1 MNSFEGL
8 LQGFLVA
15 LTPENLLFA
24 LIGCLVGML
33 VGVLPGIGQSAGM
46 ALLIPLTYVLPPAG
60 AIIMLASIFY
70 GAAYGGR
77 ITSILMNIPGESESV
92 VTTFDGYPMARKGRA
107 GIALSVTAITSFV
120 GAVLSVLVVTVAALP
135 LSQLAKFLGPPEYFA
150 LMVLGL
156 CLVVALIDKSLVKGV
171 LMLGFGLLLS
181 QVGADPV
188 QGSARFTFGMP
199 DLLSGIPL
207 LAVIMG
213 FFGVSDVLLTA
224 GKRHMPGTMAKI
236 ERLLPERKDLTDS
249 IGSTLRG
256 SAIGFLFGL
265 IPGMV
270 AAVSTFAS
278 YVTEKRVSKH
288 PEKFGTGVIQG
299 ITGPEAANKSFEIA
313 SFIPLFTLG
322 IPGSAALAILMSAF
336 LIQGVTP
343 GPDMFTQHPDLVWGV
358 IASMI
363 VGNVILLILN
373 FPLVRIWVQILKV
386 PADLLGMIVIAVSVV
401 GIFSVNNSLIDVAL
415 LALFSLIGC
424 LLKLLQ
430 FPLPPLVLAF
440 VLGERIESSFR
451 QTLVFSQ
458 GNPMTFLTHPIAAT
472 ILAIAVAS
480 IVLLKV
486 RRRRP
491 RVLDSVISTA
501 SSNSSSNNRS
511 SS

>member
-1 MNSFEGL
+1 MNTLDAL
-8 LQGFLVA
+8 LNGFAVA

-92 VTTFDGYPMARKGRA
+92 VTTFDGYPMAKQGRA

-120 GAVLSVLVVTVAALP
+120 GAILSVLAITVAALP
-135 LSQLAKFLGPPEYFA
+135 LSRLARHLGPPEYCA

-156 CLVVALIDKSLVKGV
+156 CLVVALIDKSLIKGV
-171 LMLGFGLLLS
+171 LMIGLGLFIA
-181 QVGADPV
+181 QIGADPV
-188 QGSARFTFGMP
+188 QGSARFTFGSA

-224 GKRHMPGTMAKI
+224 GRRHAPGTMAKI
-236 ERLLPERKDLTDS
+236 ERLTPARKDLTDS
-249 IGSTLRG
+249 AGATLRG
-256 SAIGFLFGL
+256 TLIGFVFGL

-278 YVTEKRVSKH
+278 YVTEQRVGKR
-288 PEKFGTGVIQG
+288 PQEFGHGAIQG
-299 ITGPEAANKSFEIA
+299 VAGPEAANKSFEIA
-313 SFIPLFTLG
+313 SFVPLFTLG
-322 IPGSAALAILMSAF
+322 IPGSAALAILVSAF
-336 LIQGVTP
+336 SIQGVTP
-343 GPDMFTQHPDLVWGV
+343 GPSMFTESPDLVWGV
-358 IASMI
+358 IASMV
-363 VGNVILLILN
+363 VGNFILLILN
-373 FPLVRIWVQILKV
+373 FPLVRMWVQILRV
-386 PADLLGMIVIAVSVV
+386 PADVLGVVVIAVSVV
-401 GIFSVNNSLIDVAL
+401 GIYSVNNSLVDIL
-415 LALFSLIGC
+415 LLCLFSLIAVF
-424 LLKLLQ
+424 LKLLQ

-451 QTLVFSQ
+451 QTLVLS
-458 GNPMTFLTHPIAAT
+458 GGDPLTFVTRPISAT
-472 ILAIAVAS
+472 ILAIAVIA
-480 IVLLKV
+480 VVALKV
-486 RRRRP
+486 RRRKP
-491 RVLDSVISTA
+491 VLVPPQGVDTPA
-501 SSNSSSNNRS
+501 H
-511 SS
+511 

>member
-1 MNSFEGL
+1 MNSIDGL
-8 LQGFLVA
+8 LHGFAVA

-60 AIIMLASIFY
+60 AVIMLASIFY

-92 VTTFDGYPMARKGRA
+92 VTTFEGYPMARKGRA
-107 GIALSVTAITSFV
+107 GVALSITAISSFV
-120 GAVLSVLVVTVAALP
+120 GAVLSVVVVAFAALP
-135 LSQLAKFLGPPEYFA
+135 LSALAKYLGPPEYFA

-156 CLVVALIDKSLVKGV
+156 CLVVALIDKSLIKGV
-171 LMLGFGLLLS
+171 LMVGLGLFLA
-181 QVGADPV
+181 QIGADPV
-188 QGSARFTFGMP
+188 QGSARFTFGSP
-199 DLLSGIPL
+199 DLLTGIPL

-213 FFGVSDVLLTA
+213 FFGVSDVLLSA
-224 GKRHMPGTMAKI
+224 GKRHLPGTMAKI
-236 ERLLPERKDLTDS
+236 DRLLPERKDFTDS
-249 IGSTLRG
+249 AGSTFRG
-256 SAIGFLFGL
+256 TAIGFLFGL

-343 GPDMFTQHPDLVWGV
+343 GPDMFTQSPDLVWGV

-386 PADLLGMIVIAVSVV
+386 PADVLGMVVIAVSVV
-401 GIFSVNNSLIDVAL
+401 GIYSVNNSLVDVAL
-415 LALFSLIGC
+415 LALFSLVGV

-451 QTLVFSQ
+451 QTLVFSN
-458 GNPMTFLTHPIAAT
+458 GDPMTFLTHPIAAT

-480 IVLLKV
+480 VLLLKV
-486 RRRRP
+486 RRRRGGTSIP
-491 RVLDSVISTA
+491 TPSTDTT
-501 SSNSSSNNRS
+501 STRS
-511 SS
+511 S

>member
-1 MNSFEGL
+1 MNSFQGL
-8 LQGFLVA
+8 LDGFAVA
-15 LTPENLLFA
+15 LTPENILFA

-92 VTTFDGYPMARKGRA
+92 VTTFEGYPMARKGRA
-107 GIALSVTAITSFV
+107 GVALSVTAITSFA
-120 GAVLSVLVVTVAALP
+120 GSIISVIVVAFAALP
-135 LSQLAKFLGPPEYFA
+135 LSLLARYLGPPEYFA

-171 LMLGFGLLLS
+171 LMIGLGLFLA

-188 QGSARFTFGMP
+188 QGSARFSFGSP

-213 FFGVSDVLLTA
+213 FFGVSDVLLAA
-224 GKRHMPGTMAKI
+224 GRRHIPGAMAKI
-236 ERLLPERKDLTDS
+236 ERLMPERKDLTDS
-249 IGSTLRG
+249 VGSTLRG
-256 SAIGFLFGL
+256 TAIGFIFGL

-343 GPDMFTQHPDLVWGV
+343 GPAMFTQSPDLVWGV
-358 IASMI
+358 IASMV

-373 FPLVRIWVQILKV
+373 FPLVKVWVQILKV
-386 PADLLGMIVIAVSVV
+386 PADILGMVVIAVSVV
-401 GIFSVNNSLIDVAL
+401 GIYSVNNSLVDIL
-415 LALFSLIGC
+415 LLVLFSL
-424 LLKLLQ
+424 LAVMLKLLH

-440 VLGERIESSFR
+440 VLGGRIEGSFR
-451 QTLVFSQ
+451 QTLVLSG
-458 GNPMTFLTHPIAAT
+458 GNPLTFLTHPIAAT
-472 ILAIAVAS
+472 ILVIAAAS
-480 IVLLKV
+480 IILLKL
-486 RRRRP
+486 RRRKP
-491 RVLDSVISTA
+491 LVVKPATLELDSPA
-501 SSNSSSNNRS
+501 NR
-511 SS
+511 

>member
-8 LQGFLVA
+8 LNGFAVA

-24 LIGCLVGML
+24 LIGCLIGML

-46 ALLIPLTYVLPPAG
+46 ALLIPLTYVLPPVG

-77 ITSILMNIPGESESV
+77 ITSILMNIPGESESI

-107 GIALSVTAITSFV
+107 GVALSVTAITSFV
-120 GAVLSVLVVTVAALP
+120 GAIIAVLLLALAAQP
-135 LSQLAKFLGPPEYFA
+135 LSLLARNLGPTEYFA
-150 LMVLGL
+150 LIVLGL
-156 CLVVALIDKSLVKGV
+156 SLVVALIDKSLLKG
-171 LMLGFGLLLS
+171 LMMVGLGLFLA

-188 QGSARFTFGMP
+188 QGSARFTFGSA
-199 DLLSGIPL
+199 DLMAGIPL

-213 FFGVSDVLLTA
+213 FFGVSDVLLSA
-224 GKRHMPGTMAKI
+224 GRRHLPGTMAKI
-236 ERLLPERKDLTDS
+236 ERILPERKDLTDS
-249 IGSTLRG
+249 VGPTLRG
-256 SAIGFLFGL
+256 TGIGFLFGM

-278 YVTEKRVSKH
+278 YVTEKRVSKR
-288 PEKFGTGVIQG
+288 PEKFGTGVVQG
-299 ITGPEAANKSFEIA
+299 IAGPEAANKSFEIA

-343 GPDMFTQHPDLVWGV
+343 GPAMFSQSPDLVWGV
-358 IASMI
+358 IASMV

-373 FPLVRIWVQILKV
+373 FPLVKVWVQILKV
-386 PADLLGMIVIAVSVV
+386 PADVLGMVVLSVSVV
-401 GIFSVNNSLIDVAL
+401 GIFSVNRSLVDVL
-415 LALFSLIGC
+415 LLVVFSLIAV

-440 VLGERIESSFR
+440 VLGGQMEATFR
-451 QTLVFSQ
+451 QSLVLS
-458 GNPMTFLTHPIAAT
+458 GGDPMTFVTHPITAT
-472 ILAIAVAS
+472 ILAVALAS
-480 IVLLKV
+480 VVLLKG
-486 RRRRP
+486 RRRKPMVPQQAEAEPRP
-491 RVLDSVISTA
+491 
-501 SSNSSSNNRS
+501 
-511 SS
+511 